1 MNREC
6 KVLKVNFKKK
16 IKPVQY
22 ELTDDQKYE
31 LALIELV
38 YNIKPFKYTQI
49 FKFDSAQNFIKKHKD
64 YIDKNIIIEKY
75 IDDKSFVCDQEQN
88 FYGVIYKGN
97 DDGPWDNTY
106 YIKNEVL
113 DMDPKEAEEIYYAVT
128 LCDRR
133 KDFSWC
139 RVLEELDFY
148 SMEIKENTYF
158 YINKLIDKI
167 KNKIPIGEYI
177 NSLEK
182 SIPKYD
188 PF

>member
-1 MNREC
+1 MNREN
-6 KVLKVNFKKK
+6 KVVRVNFKKK

-22 ELTDDQKYE
+22 QLTDKQKYE

-49 FKFDSAQNFIKKHKD
+49 FTFDSAQDFIKKHKH
-64 YIDKNIIIEKY
+64 YIDENIIIEKH
-75 IDDKSFVCDQEQN
+75 IDNKSFICDKYQN
-88 FYGVIYKGN
+88 FYGIIYRGD

-113 DMDPKEAEEIYYAVT
+113 DMNPREAEDIYYAVT
-128 LCDRR
+128 LCERR

-139 RVLEELDFY
+139 RVLEELNFN
-148 SMEIKENTYF
+148 SMEIKANTYF
-158 YINKLIDKI
+158 YIDKLIDKI